1 MLKITTIALSL
12 ALPATSVLAKNDKV
26 LSEEYICETKSY
38 SNIGWIPPKICFAMD
53 RSSGAAVVYDGY
65 IKEIYG
71 DVIQA
76 DLKKR
81 SDDLWEFRWELKD
94 AHYSN
99 SPGST
104 DVEYKATLNTR
115 KASVNIS
122 AIHSGMDG
130 DALRGQGKC
139 ERGKKK

>member
-1 MLKITTIALSL
+1 MLKATVFAVSL
-12 ALPATSVLAKNDKV
+12 ALSATAVLAKNEKV
-26 LSEEYICETKSY
+26 LSEEYICEVKSF
-38 SNIGWIPPKICFAMD
+38 SKIGWIPPKIYLALD
-53 RSSGAAVVYDGY
+53 RKSGAGIVYDGY
-65 IKEIYG
+65 IKENYG

-76 DLKKR
+76 NLRKR

-139 ERGKKK
+139 ERVKKK

>member
-1 MLKITTIALSL
+1 MLKVTVFAVSL
-12 ALPATSVLAKNDKV
+12 ALSATPVLAKNEKV
-26 LSEEYICETKSY
+26 LSEEYMCEVKSF
-38 SNIGWIPPKICFAMD
+38 SKIGWIPPKIYLALD
-53 RSSGAAVVYDGY
+53 RKSGAGIVYDGY
-65 IKEIYG
+65 IKENYG

-76 DLKKR
+76 NLRKR
-81 SDDLWEFRWELKD
+81 SEDLWEFRWELKD

-99 SPGST
+99 GPGSI

-115 KASVNIS
+115 KATVNIS

-139 ERGKKK
+139 ERMKSK